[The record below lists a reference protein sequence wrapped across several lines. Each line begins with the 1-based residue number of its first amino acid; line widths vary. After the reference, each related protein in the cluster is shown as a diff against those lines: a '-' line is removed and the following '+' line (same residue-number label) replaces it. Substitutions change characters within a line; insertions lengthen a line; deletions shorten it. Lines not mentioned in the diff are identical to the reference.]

1 MLDYERKNIMKS
13 FDEALWDH
21 LVEHHGAD
29 RAQVRATTPPR
40 TSRRPVV
47 VGIAATGLAAV
58 GVATVLATSSGPDPT
73 AAGGPRA
80 GGTGGAAHPTTAASG
95 GPGERVDTAYIVQR
109 VKAKVADE
117 VSQDNTASQFA
128 EYNSGEVSS
137 DGTLTL
143 GPKSYEASQYIAPD
157 AVEYDHATWF
167 NTDGSTTFISI
178 TVQDPVVDG
187 KQSFSGTYIEQANH
201 TYSQIRTDPSAP
213 GAGKSPVGPTPSLD
227 SSPSQVQQ
235 ALQSGQVTQMGT
247 PMFNGA
253 QAIALSINA
262 PHYQNILYVDPQTYQ
277 PVGQVIIPDHFVRG
291 LSAVGISYWVP
302 ATPANIAMAK
312 DDSIP
317 AGYTKVSPSDQTLG
331 NFGSGNSGDSGSGNS
346 GNSGAG

>member
-1 MLDYERKNIMKS
+1 MKS

-58 GVATVLATSSGPDPT
+58 GVATVLATSSGPAST
-73 AAGGPRA
+73 TAGGPRA
-80 GGTGGAAHPTTAASG
+80 GNSGGSAHPTATGSG
-95 GPGERVDTAYIVQR
+95 GPDKGVNTAYIVKR
-109 VKAKVADE
+109 VKAKIAEE
-117 VSQDNTASQFA
+117 VSQDNTASQYV

-143 GPKSYEASQYIAPD
+143 GPKAYEDSQYTASNG
-157 AVEYDHATWF
+157 VEYDHATWF
-167 NTDGSTTFISI
+167 NTDGSTNFISV
-178 TVQDPVVDG
+178 TVKDPVVDG
-187 KQSFSGTYIEQANH
+187 RQSFSGTYIEQANH
-201 TYSQIRTDPSAP
+201 TYSQIQTDPSSA
-213 GAGKSPVGPTPSLD
+213 GAGKSPVGPTPSMN

-235 ALQSGQVTQMGT
+235 ALQSGQVTELGT
-247 PMFNGA
+247 PMFNGS

-277 PVGQVIIPDHFVRG
+277 PVGQAIIPDHFVRG

-302 ATPANIAMAK
+302 TTPANIAMAK

-317 AGYTKVSPSDQTLG
+317 AGDTKVSPSDQTLG
-331 NFGSGNSGDSGSGNS
+331 NFDSGTS

>member
-1 MLDYERKNIMKS
+1 MKS

-29 RAQVRATTPPR
+29 RAQVRATTTPPR
-40 TSRRPVV
+40 TVRRPVV
-47 VGIAATGLAAV
+47 IGIAVTGLAAI
-58 GVATVLATSSGPDPT
+58 GVATVLAISSGPAST
-73 AAGGPRA
+73 AAGGPSA
-80 GGTGGAAHPTTAASG
+80 GGSGGSAHPTTAGSG
-95 GPGERVDTAYIVQR
+95 GPDKGVNTAYIVKR

-117 VSQDNTASQFA
+117 VSQDNTASQYA
-128 EYNSGEVSS
+128 EYDSGEVGS

-143 GPKSYEASQYIAPD
+143 GPKAYEDSQYTASD
-157 AVEYDHATWF
+157 GVEYDHATWF
-167 NTDGSTTFISI
+167 NTDGSTNFISV
-178 TVQDPVVDG
+178 TVTDPVVDG

-201 TYSQIRTDPSAP
+201 TYSQIQTDPSAA

-235 ALQSGQVTQMGT
+235 ALQSGQVTQLGT
-247 PMFNGA
+247 PMFNGT

-262 PHYQNILYVDPQTYQ
+262 PRYQNILYVDPQTYQ

-331 NFGSGNSGDSGSGNS
+331 NFGSGTTTGSGTPT
-346 GNSGAG
+346 NSGAG